1 MGEGEELL
9 TTPTLL
15 PHKKE
20 RSAWLDLHVFGFFC
34 FFFKILFIYRERGRE
49 GEIEGEKH
57 RCVRDTLIS
66 CLS

>member
-20 RSAWLDLHVFGFFC
+20 RSAWLDLHVFGFF
-34 FFFKILFIYRERGRE
+34 FFFFLRFYSFIEREE
-49 GEIEGEKH
+49 GKEK
-57 RCVRDTLIS
+57 
-66 CLS
+66 